1 MDDIIE
7 ELLKELEKPKVKVS
21 DVEQKKFLYR
31 ELVRLTLLVETD
43 VTEAQI
49 NGQMSALVRKAKA
62 KVTGSSDRERVQQL
76 LDLIYQDLGFNCHF
90 EEYFNTE
97 NLLMNQVIR
106 SHHGM
111 PVSLGAILLYL
122 AASLDLPL
130 YPIHFP
136 TQMVIRAELKDQNG
150 ATQVRFINP
159 WDGSYINVETLNKWL
174 EGEVG
179 YGAEVSPAM
188 LKRAELPE
196 LLERV
201 ETVFKMALTREGKY
215 EETLRLI
222 EYRLL
227 FSPEDPYEIRDRGMI
242 LASMDCYQAALDDIN
257 YFIDQC
263 PEDPSA
269 AILKMEVQGLEQ
281 KSRES
286 LVH

>member
-31 ELVRLTLLVETD
+31 ELVRLTLLVETN

-62 KVTGSSDRERVQQL
+62 KVTGSGDSERVQQL

-136 TQMVIRAELKDQNG
+136 TQMVLRAELKDQNG

>member
-49 NGQMSALVRKAKA
+49 NGQMSALVRKAKS
-62 KVTGSSDRERVQQL
+62 KVTGSGDSERVQQL

-136 TQMVIRAELKDQNG
+136 TQMVLRAELKDQNG

>member
-62 KVTGSSDRERVQQL
+62 KVTGSGDSERVQQL

-136 TQMVIRAELKDQNG
+136 TQMVLRAELKDQNG

>member
-43 VTEAQI
+43 VTEAHI

-62 KVTGSSDRERVQQL
+62 KVTGSGDSERVQQL

-136 TQMVIRAELKDQNG
+136 TQMVLRAELKDQNG

>member
-21 DVEQKKFLYR
+21 YVEQKKFLYR

-62 KVTGSSDRERVQQL
+62 KVIGSSDSERVQQL

-136 TQMVIRAELKDQNG
+136 TQMVIRAELKNQNG

-179 YGAEVSPAM
+179 YGAEVSPSM

>member
-7 ELLKELEKPKVKVS
+7 ELLKELEKPKINVS
-21 DVEQKKFLYR
+21 EVEQKKFLYR
-31 ELVRLTLLVETD
+31 ELVRLTLLVNPEI
-43 VTEAQI
+43 TEAQI
-49 NGQMSALVRKAKA
+49 NGQMSALVRKAKV
-62 KVTGSSDRERVQQL
+62 KVVGSTDSERVQQL
-76 LDLIYQDLGFNCHF
+76 LDLIYQDLGFSCHF
-90 EEYFNTE
+90 DEYFNTE
-97 NLLMNQVIR
+97 SLLMNSVIR
-106 SHHGM
+106 NRHGM

-122 AASLDLPL
+122 AASLELPL

-136 TQMVIRAELKDQNG
+136 TQMVLRAELKDQNG

-159 WDGSYINVETLNKWL
+159 WDGAYISIETLNKWL

-222 EYRLL
+222 EYRLT

-242 LASMDCYQAALDDIN
+242 LASMDCYQAALEDLT

>member
-62 KVTGSSDRERVQQL
+62 KVTGSGDSERVQQL